1 MQSSKDNITSKRIE
15 AELCKIWDLLKVSV
29 NKRGEDHLVKLS
41 KMKRR
46 KSCHFL
52 KNVIVMVVCSKAVYL
67 KKGSLFSFLCFIC
80 NAEKTLLL
88 YQCCQL

>member
-1 MQSSKDNITSKRIE
+1 MYDFGS
-15 AELCKIWDLLKVSV
+15 LKGSV
-29 NKRGEDHLVKLS
+29 NKREEDLLVKFS

-46 KSCHFL
+46 KSLHFL
-52 KNVIVMVVCSKAVYL
+52 QNVIVMVVCKAVYL